1 MFSVEKTTKFIKPP
15 QTKPIRLKKRPQ
27 SPNPIPHNKSFEKS
41 KRNPENNNNNEQSS
55 FISKEASKRKTLA
68 IVTLNIED
76 ETEKLIIYE
85 GEDIYELATKIA
97 KKYNLNEEFIDYITE
112 NINTQIQTHQIIKK
126 RAVSPFSK
134 PIISNEFQQK
144 ESLTPKFQ
152 RAPNFDYL
160 NSSKSNEKNVKSPR
174 QRTTSP
180 LKRSQIN
187 KGTNKNYEES
197 QLCLENHKYKNFEEK
212 QEHIP
217 IKKHKENHLD
227 VSKFATNQV
236 HKYKNNEIHL
246 DNSNFLSTN
255 SKFISSQ
262 SNESFN
268 ESIRHIKQTAS
279 KEKKMA
285 LSPGG
290 SKNKN
295 FKQTVLVSKDLKIIE
310 NNIIFLPPA
319 YLSTKNNDTKKDTQT
334 NKLKKSQ
341 FQIFFQITKL
351 IKIN

>member
-1 MFSVEKTTKFIKPP
+1 MYSVEKLPKFIKPQP
-15 QTKPIRLKKRPQ
+15 AKHNRLEKRPQ
-27 SPNPIPHNKSFEKS
+27 SPNPVLHNKSFEKL
-41 KRNPENNNNNEQSS
+41 KRYTENNNNEQSS

-76 ETEKLIIYE
+76 ESEKLIIYE
-85 GEDIYELATKIA
+85 GEDIYELATNIA
-97 KKYNLNEEFIDYITE
+97 KKYDLNEEFIDYITE
-112 NINTQIQTHQIIKK
+112 NINTQIKTHQMIKK
-126 RAVSPFSK
+126 KAVSPFSK

-152 RAPNFDYL
+152 RAPNFDHL
-160 NSSKSNEKNVKSPR
+160 NSSKSIEKIVKLPR
-174 QRTTSP
+174 QKTTSP
-180 LKRSQIN
+180 LNRSQIN
-187 KGTNKNYEES
+187 EGNKKNYEEN
-197 QLCLENHKYKNFEEK
+197 QLCLDNHKFKNFDGKPEQK
-212 QEHIP
+212 P
-217 IKKHKENHLD
+217 IRKHKENNLD

-279 KEKKMA
+279 KEKKLA

-295 FKQTVLVSKDLKIIE
+295 LKQTVLVSKDLKIIE

-319 YLSTKNNDTKKDTQT
+319 YLSTKNNDSKKVTKT

-341 FQIFFQITKL
+341 FQNFLKKLKNEQI
-351 IKIN
+351 